1 MGKRYSDDQV
11 AKVKELR
18 LAEKLSFRELGK
30 RFNISSN
37 TIGTW
42 CRGPVGNRWDSI
54 IKSNQRKREQF
65 LSMDLKIVPKVE
77 SINRNQ
83 ALLLAGLLYGCE
95 GSKYPANVGVS
106 FANSDP
112 LLVFTFLR
120 LLRKAF
126 DLDKNK
132 FSVHLQ
138 VHTTHDYSKMR
149 KYWSDLLEI
158 SEDQFIKPTITE
170 PKAGKHRSVYLG
182 TCTLRY
188 RDYSVQL
195 RLLGVF
201 GQFLKNFQAK
211 QL

>member
-1 MGKRYSDDQV
+1 MGKRYSDDLV
-11 AKVKELR
+11 VKVRELR
-18 LAEKLSFRELGK
+18 LAEKLSFRELGR
-30 RFNISSN
+30 RFNVSSN

-54 IKSNQRKREQF
+54 IKSNQRKREQ
-65 LSMDLKIVPKVE
+65 LLLMDSKIVPQIK
-77 SINRNQ
+77 SINGDR

-95 GSKYPANVGVS
+95 GSKYPAHVGVS

-112 LLVFTFLR
+112 SLVVTFLC

-138 VHTTHDYSKMR
+138 VHTTHDYLQIR
-149 KYWSDLLEI
+149 KYWSNLLNIPE
-158 SEDQFIKPTITE
+158 SQFIKPTITE
-170 PKAGKHRSVYLG
+170 PKGGKHRTVYFG

-188 RDYSVQL
+188 RDYRIQL

-201 GQFLKNFQAK
+201 GQFLTKFQAI
-211 QL
+211 